1 MSPTWS
7 KALMLP
13 AADQRLLFESL
24 TLILGFRVG
33 LRVLSFDALRRLSN
47 RWAACRKG
55 DGNLFRTESAKKVP
69 VPFSTAR
76 IVWAVAAV
84 GARVPGTRCL
94 VEALA
99 AEIMLRR
106 HGHAAT
112 LKLGVRL
119 DALKL
124 DAHAW
129 VECDGVAVIGASSR
143 LEEYAVL
150 S

>member
-1 MSPTWS
+1 MTTNCS
-7 KALMLP
+7 KALTLP
-13 AADQRLLFESL
+13 ASDQKLLFEAL
-24 TLILGFRVG
+24 ALILSLRIG
-33 LRVLSFDALRRLSN
+33 LRVLPFDALRRLSN
-47 RWAACRKG
+47 RWAGRKG
-55 DGNLFRTESAKKVP
+55 DGNLFRMGSAKKVP

-99 AEIMLRR
+99 AETMLRR

-112 LKLGVRL
+112 LKLGVRRG
-119 DALKL
+119 ALKL

-129 VECDGVAVIGASSR
+129 VECDGVAVIGASSG
-143 LEEYAVL
+143 LEGYAVL